1 MSIFVDT
8 SVFLAVLAEEDSN
21 NKIAAETLATLAESG
36 EQLITTN
43 YILVESY
50 ALIQRRMGMDA
61 IQDFQKKILP
71 SLTLTWINAEEHQR
85 ALQQFLLENRRNLSF
100 VDCSSFEAIQRL
112 GIDKALTFDNHF
124 REQGFEIIP

>member
-8 SVFLAVLAEEDSN
+8 SVFLAVLTDDDHN

-50 ALIQRRMGMDA
+50 ALIQRRMGMNA
-61 IQDFQKKILP
+61 IQDFQEKILP
-71 SLTLTWINAEEHQR
+71 SLTLTWINAEEHQH

-112 GIDKALTFDNHF
+112 GIDKAFTFGNHF

>member
-8 SVFLAVLAEEDSN
+8 SVFLAVLTDDDHN

-50 ALIQRRMGMDA
+50 ALIQRRMGMNA
-61 IQDFQKKILP
+61 IQDFQEKILP

-112 GIDKALTFDNHF
+112 GIDKAFTFDNHF